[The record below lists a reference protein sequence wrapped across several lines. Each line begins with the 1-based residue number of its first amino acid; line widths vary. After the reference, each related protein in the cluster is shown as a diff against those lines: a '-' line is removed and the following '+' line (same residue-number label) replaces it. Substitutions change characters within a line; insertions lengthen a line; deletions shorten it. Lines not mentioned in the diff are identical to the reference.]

1 MKNIITVV
9 ILLFLSAISFGQ
21 EIPGV
26 TLSNKT
32 STKYSEDS
40 DIYVRYTEL
49 PNDVKNDIAVLI
61 NGKFFK
67 NGYSL
72 LKTVSLNK
80 IEGVNIEKG
89 EITINEIKYSGKILI
104 TLKPDYKPNIITLNS
119 LLAKHLTLDSNPTI
133 LKIDNAYINQDFNVY
148 LVDEKYILQI
158 DITTVNTSDGKK
170 INLINLVTKSD
181 KNIEKA
187 NQPKQIILR
196 GTN

>member
-1 MKNIITVV
+1 MKNTISIV

-32 STKYSEDS
+32 TTKYSEDS
-40 DIYVRYTEL
+40 DISVRYIKLTNDIK
-49 PNDVKNDIAVLI
+49 NDVAVLI

-72 LKTVSLNK
+72 LKTVNPNK
-80 IEGVNIEKG
+80 IKAVNIEK
-89 EITINEIKYSGKILI
+89 EDITFDGTKYSAQLLI
-104 TLKPDYKPNIITLNS
+104 SMNSDYTPDVISLNN
-119 LLAKHLTLDSNPTI
+119 LLTKHLTLDSNPTI
-133 LKIDNAYINQDFNVY
+133 LKIDNAYVNQDFNEY

-158 DITTVNTSDGKK
+158 DISKVNTSVGEK
-170 INLINLVTKSD
+170 INLINLITKSD

-187 NQPKQIILR
+187 NQPEQIILR